1 MLSAPRV
8 GGFAGL
14 LPRAIDGTLRP
25 MKRIAVSIAIWAAS
39 ATATPAQFCAMFFNG
54 TRSCGIPSFQTCLAT
69 VSGVGGHCQQDYT
82 SAIPPNFMQRSRDRA
97 RDNSP
102 GGAATR
108 RESPCQSLIGAD
120 PCVRR

>member
-1 MLSAPRV
+1 
-8 GGFAGL
+8 
-14 LPRAIDGTLRP
+14 
-25 MKRIAVSIAIWAAS
+25 MKRIAISIAILAAS
-39 ATATPAQFCAMFFNG
+39 TAAASAQFCALYFDG
-54 TRSCGIPSFQTCLAT
+54 TRSCGIPTFQSCLAS

-102 GGAATR
+102 EGAATR